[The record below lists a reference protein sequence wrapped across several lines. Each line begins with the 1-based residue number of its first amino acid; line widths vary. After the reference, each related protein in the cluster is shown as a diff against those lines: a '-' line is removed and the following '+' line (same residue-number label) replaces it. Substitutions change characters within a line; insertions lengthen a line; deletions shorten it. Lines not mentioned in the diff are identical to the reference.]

1 LESLVEV
8 FTYAEWSSWCRVRN
22 YFGLWDRDR
31 GTHYTKQR
39 LDMHSRH

>member
-8 FTYAEWSSWCRVRN
+8 FTYAEWSSWCRVRY

-39 LDMHSRH
+39 LDMPSRH